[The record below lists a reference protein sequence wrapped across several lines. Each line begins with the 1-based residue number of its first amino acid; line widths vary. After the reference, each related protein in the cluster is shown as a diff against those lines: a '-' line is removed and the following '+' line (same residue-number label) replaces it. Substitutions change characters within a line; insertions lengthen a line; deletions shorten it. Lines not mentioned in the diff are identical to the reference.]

1 MTELSSLNAIF
12 DRRFSCRGFLN
23 TPVERSVIAQIIQT
37 AQKVPSWCNS
47 QPWQVHLLSPQKRD
61 HLSARLMDAAL
72 AGQEIPDI
80 AFPQRYSGAYKH
92 RRSVC
97 GWQLYDAVGVEKGD
111 RDGSRRQMLENYRFF
126 GAPHVAVI
134 STPRE
139 LGPYGVL
146 DCGAFV
152 TAFSLAATAAGVAT
166 IPQAAIAGMSP
177 IVRKVINLAD
187 DRDVLCAISFGYV
200 DTDHP
205 ANQFR
210 TNRADLDEVL
220 IDVD

>member
-1 MTELSSLNAIF
+1 
-12 DRRFSCRGFLN
+12 
-23 TPVERSVIAQIIQT
+23 
-37 AQKVPSWCNS
+37 
-47 QPWQVHLLSPQKRD
+47 
-61 HLSARLMDAAL
+61 
-72 AGQEIPDI
+72 
-80 AFPQRYSGAYKH
+80 
-92 RRSVC
+92 
-97 GWQLYDAVGVEKGD
+97 
-111 RDGSRRQMLENYRFF
+111 
-126 GAPHVAVI
+126 
-134 STPRE
+134 

-152 TAFSLAATAAGVAT
+152 TAFTLAATAAGVAT